1 MKMRLDYVTNSSSSS
16 FVIAKSA
23 VTDEQKE
30 KIFNYFDYAQDMM
43 PDAYVDTNWVISEN
57 DYFIIGET
65 IIDNF
70 DIVKYIEMLGVS
82 PSAISQSWR

>member
-1 MKMRLDYVTNSSSSS
+1 
-16 FVIAKSA
+16 
-23 VTDEQKE
+23 
-30 KIFNYFDYAQDMM
+30 M